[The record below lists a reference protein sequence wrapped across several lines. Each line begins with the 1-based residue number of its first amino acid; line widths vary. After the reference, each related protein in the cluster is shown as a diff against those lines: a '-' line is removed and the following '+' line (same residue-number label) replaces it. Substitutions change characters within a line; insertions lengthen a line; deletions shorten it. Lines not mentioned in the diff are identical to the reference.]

1 MVVVSY
7 LFENALSC
15 NTHIQA
21 FISVFL
27 WPPRFVSLFSL
38 YVSFGFCTS
47 CFRLSSVSDLGS
59 QLTLNS
65 GTRKSWDYKLRVG
78 EGALQLLCYD
88 LAGLFNLQFSLFRA
102 FFFFNLARS
111 MLPPAGLKEKK
122 KKKVAARACFFFP
135 VSQLHTLA
143 SVIHFYVCQDYSK
156 LSFLILFLFSDPNL
170 PHFLFL
176 KPAQKARPPGV
187 FPFISYSAN
196 HHYMLLL
203 QNNLL
208 LSCNLIICVHV
219 LYMCICSMHRKP
231 RLVWCCVPHG
241 C

>member
-102 FFFFNLARS
+102 FFFLTWQGVCFHLLAW
-111 MLPPAGLKEKK
+111 KQKK
-122 KKKVAARACFFFP
+122 KKKSCCQSLLFFP
-135 VSQLHTLA
+135 CFTAPHSC
-143 SVIHFYVCQDYSK
+143 FCN
-156 LSFLILFLFSDPNL
+156 SFLCLSRLFQVILFNIVSLFWPQFASFPL
-170 PHFLFL
+170 L
-176 KPAQKARPPGV
+176 KT
-187 FPFISYSAN
+187 
-196 HHYMLLL
+196 
-203 QNNLL
+203 
-208 LSCNLIICVHV
+208 
-219 LYMCICSMHRKP
+219 CSKSKTSRSFSFH
-231 RLVWCCVPHG
+231 
-241 C
+241 

>member
-1 MVVVSY
+1 
-7 LFENALSC
+7 
-15 NTHIQA
+15 
-21 FISVFL
+21 
-27 WPPRFVSLFSL
+27 
-38 YVSFGFCTS
+38 
-47 CFRLSSVSDLGS
+47 
-59 QLTLNS
+59 
-65 GTRKSWDYKLRVG
+65 
-78 EGALQLLCYD
+78 
-88 LAGLFNLQFSLFRA
+88 
-102 FFFFNLARS
+102 
-111 MLPPAGLKEKK
+111 MLPPAGLKAKK
-122 KKKVAARACFFFP
+122 KKKSCCQSLLFFP
-135 VSQLHTLA
+135 CFTAPHSCFCNSFLCL
-143 SVIHFYVCQDYSK
+143 SRLSK

-187 FPFISYSAN
+187 FPLISYSAN

-208 LSCNLIICVHV
+208 LSCNLIIRVHV

>member
-1 MVVVSY
+1 MSYFWFMVVVSY

-102 FFFFNLARS
+102 FFFFFNLARS
-111 MLPPAGLKEKK
+111 MLPPAGLKAKK
-122 KKKVAARACFFFP
+122 KKKKLLPEPAFF
-135 VSQLHTLA
+135 S
-143 SVIHFYVCQDYSK
+143 
-156 LSFLILFLFSDPNL
+156 LFHS
-170 PHFLFL
+170 
-176 KPAQKARPPGV
+176 
-187 FPFISYSAN
+187 ST
-196 HHYMLLL
+196 LLL
-203 QNNLL
+203 L
-208 LSCNLIICVHV
+208 
-219 LYMCICSMHRKP
+219 
-231 RLVWCCVPHG
+231 
-241 C
+241 